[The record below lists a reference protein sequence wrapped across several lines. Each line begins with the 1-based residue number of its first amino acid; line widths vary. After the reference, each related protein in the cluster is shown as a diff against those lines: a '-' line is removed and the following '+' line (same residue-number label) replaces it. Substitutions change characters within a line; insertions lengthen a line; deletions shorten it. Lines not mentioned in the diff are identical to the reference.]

1 MEWNVHGI
9 DALITK
15 AHLVVV
21 DPFVVRLG
29 ASNWKT
35 MYSLSLYSKET
46 MVSDIAEGL
55 ILAVV
60 LLCLVFDLDLNLLN
74 KFLDSFDGLHDL
86 AFALSL
92 GKSRQNTKLSSGGL
106 KLQGYVGE
114 AGYSR
119 SHVEDC

>member
-1 MEWNVHGI
+1 
-9 DALITK
+9 
-15 AHLVVV
+15 
-21 DPFVVRLG
+21 
-29 ASNWKT
+29 